1 MPPFFYSIG
10 NQKKYSVNVNSVN
23 VNKKCLTLACV
34 GGMMKSSSNE
44 GRKFMENEKKP
55 VSMRLSALTQERLQR
70 ALELYKSEA
79 DGKRDQQ
86 EAALNRILEIVESA
100 DTQIKHPLL
109 EESLKSAESTIS
121 TLIKQ
126 INGIAA
132 GQDSQ
137 ISELQEQ
144 LNEAIQVKNEAL
156 EKAKEAAE
164 AAKAKQKE
172 ADAAIAQAVA
182 EVEAAKEQAQEQ
194 IEASNAAAEAQIK
207 VAEAEKRQALK
218 ECEDARTIAAEK
230 EASNILLLKQMQGM
244 EEEVA
249 AYKQLQKEYQKL
261 NEKVT
266 NLKQEQIKKDAAAS
280 LELEKAIITKEREYM
295 AQIANLEAEIK
306 QLEKNCRK

>member
-1 MPPFFYSIG
+1 
-10 NQKKYSVNVNSVN
+10 
-23 VNKKCLTLACV
+23 
-34 GGMMKSSSNE
+34 
-44 GRKFMENEKKP
+44 MENEKKP

-70 ALELYKSEA
+70 ALDLYKSEA

-100 DTQIKHPLL
+100 DTQIKHPQL
-109 EESLKSAESTIS
+109 EASLKAAESTVS

-144 LNEAIQVKNEAL
+144 LNAAIQSKNEAL
-156 EKAKEAAE
+156 EKAKESAE

-182 EVEAAKEQAQEQ
+182 EIEAAKEQAQEQ
-194 IEASNAAAEAQIK
+194 IEAAKAAAEAQIK
-207 VAEAEKRQALK
+207 VADTERKQALQ
-218 ECEDARTIAAEK
+218 ECEDARAIAAEK
-230 EASNILLLKQMQGM
+230 ESSNALLLKQMQGM

-261 NEKVT
+261 DEKVT

-280 LELEKAIITKEREYM
+280 LELEKAVMAKEREYM
-295 AQIANLEAEIK
+295 EKIARLQLKVEQLQETKKDKAQ
-306 QLEKNCRK
+306 

>member
-1 MPPFFYSIG
+1 MLDIDMCRGYDELKSI
-10 NQKKYSVNVNSVN
+10 
-23 VNKKCLTLACV
+23 
-34 GGMMKSSSNE
+34 E
-44 GRKFMENEKKP
+44 GRKTMENEKKP
-55 VSMRLSALTQERLQR
+55 VSMRLSATTQERLQK

-79 DGKRDQQ
+79 DVKRDQQ

-100 DTQIKHPLL
+100 DTQIKHPQL
-109 EESLKSAESTIS
+109 EAVLKATESTIS

-132 GQDSQ
+132 GQDSH

-144 LNEAIQVKNEAL
+144 LNEAIQAKNEAL

-172 ADAAIAQAVA
+172 ADAAIAQAGA
-182 EVEAAKEQAQEQ
+182 EIEAAKEQAQEQ
-194 IEASNAAAEAQIK
+194 IEAAKAAAEAQIK
-207 VAEAEKRQALK
+207 VAEAEKKQALQ
-218 ECEDARTIAAEK
+218 ECEDARSIAAEK
-230 EASNILLLKQMQGM
+230 DASNSLLLKQMQGM

-249 AYKQLQKEYQKL
+249 EYKQLQKEHQKL

-280 LELEKAIITKEREYM
+280 LELEKAVMTKEREYIE
-295 AQIANLEAEIK
+295 QITRL
-306 QLEKNCRK
+306 QLIIEQLQKKKS

>member
-1 MPPFFYSIG
+1 
-10 NQKKYSVNVNSVN
+10 
-23 VNKKCLTLACV
+23 
-34 GGMMKSSSNE
+34 
-44 GRKFMENEKKP
+44 MENEKKP

-100 DTQIKHPLL
+100 DTQIKHPQL
-109 EESLKSAESTIS
+109 EESLKATESTIS

-132 GQDSQ
+132 GQDSH

-144 LNEAIQVKNEAL
+144 LNEAVQVKNEAL

-172 ADAAIAQAVA
+172 ADAVIAQAVA
-182 EVEAAKEQAQEQ
+182 EVEAVKEQAQEQ
-194 IEASNAAAEAQIK
+194 IEAAKAAAEAQIK
-207 VAEAEKRQALK
+207 VADTERKQALQ
-218 ECEDARTIAAEK
+218 ECEDARAIAAEK
-230 EASNILLLKQMQGM
+230 EASNSLLLKQMQGM

-280 LELEKAIITKEREYM
+280 LELEKAVMAKEREYM
-295 AQIANLEAEIK
+295 EKIARLQLKVEQLQETKKDKAQ
-306 QLEKNCRK
+306 

>member
-1 MPPFFYSIG
+1 
-10 NQKKYSVNVNSVN
+10 
-23 VNKKCLTLACV
+23 
-34 GGMMKSSSNE
+34 
-44 GRKFMENEKKP
+44 MENEKKP
-55 VSMRLSALTQERLQR
+55 VSMRLSATTQERLQK

-100 DTQIKHPLL
+100 DTQIKHPQL
-109 EESLKSAESTIS
+109 EASFKAAESTIS

-132 GQDSQ
+132 GQDSH

-172 ADAAIAQAVA
+172 ADAAIAQAAA
-182 EVEAAKEQAQEQ
+182 EIEAVKEQAQEQ
-194 IEASNAAAEAQIK
+194 IDAAKAAAAAQIK

-249 AYKQLQKEYQKL
+249 AYKQLQKEHQKL

-280 LELEKAIITKEREYM
+280 LELEKAVMAKEREYM
-295 AQIANLEAEIK
+295 EKIARLQLKVEQLQETKKDKAQ
-306 QLEKNCRK
+306 

>member
-1 MPPFFYSIG
+1 
-10 NQKKYSVNVNSVN
+10 
-23 VNKKCLTLACV
+23 
-34 GGMMKSSSNE
+34 
-44 GRKFMENEKKP
+44 MENEKKP
-55 VSMRLSALTQERLQR
+55 VSMRLSATTQERLQR
-70 ALELYKSEA
+70 ALELYKNET

-100 DTQIKHPLL
+100 DTQIKHPQL
-109 EESLKSAESTIS
+109 ETSLKAAESTIS

-132 GQDSQ
+132 GQDSH

-144 LNEAIQVKNEAL
+144 LNEAIQAKNEAL
-156 EKAKEAAE
+156 EKAKEA
-164 AAKAKQKE
+164 
-172 ADAAIAQAVA
+172 DAAIAQASA

-194 IEASNAAAEAQIK
+194 IEASNAAAEAKIK
-207 VAEAEKRQALK
+207 VAEAEKKQALQ

>member
-1 MPPFFYSIG
+1 
-10 NQKKYSVNVNSVN
+10 
-23 VNKKCLTLACV
+23 
-34 GGMMKSSSNE
+34 
-44 GRKFMENEKKP
+44 MENEKKP
-55 VSMRLSALTQERLQR
+55 VSMRLSATTQERLMK
-70 ALELYKSEA
+70 AIELYKSDSDE
-79 DGKRDQQ
+79 KRNQQ
-86 EAALNRILEIVESA
+86 ESALNRILTIVESA
-100 DTQIKHPLL
+100 DTQIKHPTL
-109 EESLKSAESTIS
+109 EASLKAAESTVA

-137 ISELQEQ
+137 ISELKEQ
-144 LNEAIQVKNEAL
+144 LNAAIQAKNEAL

-172 ADAAIAQAVA
+172 ADTAIAQAVA

-295 AQIANLEAEIK
+295 AQITRLQLMVEQLQKK
-306 QLEKNCRK
+306 QDKTQ

>member
-10 NQKKYSVNVNSVN
+10 NQKKYNVNVNSVN

-70 ALELYKSEA
+70 ALDLYKSEA

-109 EESLKSAESTIS
+109 EESLKAAESTIS
-121 TLIKQ
+121 ILIKQ

-144 LNEAIQVKNEAL
+144 QNAAIQAKNEAL
-156 EKAKEAAE
+156 EKAKEATE

-172 ADAAIAQAVA
+172 ADAAIAQAVT
-182 EVEAAKEQAQEQ
+182 EIEAAKEQAQEQ
-194 IEASNAAAEAQIK
+194 IEAAKAAAEAQIK
-207 VAEAEKRQALK
+207 VAEAEKKQALQ
-218 ECEDARTIAAEK
+218 ECEDARAIAAEK
-230 EASNILLLKQMQGM
+230 EASNSLLLKQMQNM

-249 AYKQLQKEYQKL
+249 AYKQLQKEHQKL
-261 NEKVT
+261 NEKIT

-280 LELEKAIITKEREYM
+280 LELEKAVMAKEREYM
-295 AQIANLEAEIK
+295 EKIARLQLKVEQLQDKAQ
-306 QLEKNCRK
+306 

>member
-1 MPPFFYSIG
+1 
-10 NQKKYSVNVNSVN
+10 
-23 VNKKCLTLACV
+23 
-34 GGMMKSSSNE
+34 
-44 GRKFMENEKKP
+44 MENEKKP

-86 EAALNRILEIVESA
+86 EAALNRILEIVEST

-109 EESLKSAESTIS
+109 EESLKAAESTVS

-132 GQDSQ
+132 GQDSH

-144 LNEAIQVKNEAL
+144 LNEAIQAKHEAL

-164 AAKAKQKE
+164 ASKAKQKE
-172 ADAAIAQAVA
+172 ADAAIAQAIA

-194 IEASNAAAEAQIK
+194 IEAAKAAAEAQIK
-207 VAEAEKRQALK
+207 VSEAEKKQALQ
-218 ECEDARTIAAEK
+218 ECEDARAIAAEK
-230 EASNILLLKQMQGM
+230 EASNSLLLKQMQGM

-249 AYKQLQKEYQKL
+249 AYKALKKEHQDLIEQVHQMEQKQVQY
-261 NEKVT
+261 
-266 NLKQEQIKKDAAAS
+266 AAS
-280 LELEKAIITKEREYM
+280 AALELERAIIAKEREYM

-306 QLEKNCRK
+306 QLEKNGRK